1 MLEAFIIVVVVKPL
15 FQILFQKGEI
25 SSKLYRSIIMHLDG

>member
-1 MLEAFIIVVVVKPL
+1 MLEAFIIVVVKSL

-25 SSKLYRSIIMHLDG
+25 WSKLYRSVIMHLDG